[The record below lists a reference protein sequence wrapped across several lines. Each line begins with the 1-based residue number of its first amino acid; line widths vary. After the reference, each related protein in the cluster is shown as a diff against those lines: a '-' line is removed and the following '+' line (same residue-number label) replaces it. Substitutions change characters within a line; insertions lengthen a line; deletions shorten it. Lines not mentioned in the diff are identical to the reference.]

1 MKLLN
6 YNIQKVNDNDIPM
19 YNEYFGNNR
28 PVMLNFGGSKHPL
41 WQNFDRTN
49 LVGDDITILRDNN
62 TVDFIYISNIL
73 EGLTELQVYSFLS
86 ECYRVLKRNGYM
98 RITTKNINLANYAR
112 QNKDIYHF
120 DHVKNFKRYSLNQLF
135 INEFATQCS
144 AVSSDT
150 FISDKELDTAL
161 YSVPFFEVLDEIT
174 TTKINLAKHK
184 IGDNINWFNIYK
196 IESILKSK
204 IGINK
209 NLFISQ
215 YGQSNVPVMR
225 NVVYFDNYL
234 PQKSLYFEIRK

>member
-1 MKLLN
+1 MKILN
-6 YNIQKVNDNDIPM
+6 YNISRVVDNDIPM

-28 PVMLNFGGSKHPL
+28 PVMLNFGGNKHPL
-41 WQNFDRTN
+41 WQNFDRTH
-49 LVGDDITILRDNN
+49 LIGDDIDILQDNN

-86 ECYRVLKRNGYM
+86 ECYRVLKRNGYL
-98 RITTKNINLANYAR
+98 RITTKNINLLNYAR
-112 QNKDIYHF
+112 QNKDIYCF
-120 DHVKNFKRYSLNQLF
+120 DHVNNFKKYSINQLF

-144 AVSSDT
+144 SVNSAT

-174 TTKINLAKHK
+174 TTKIDLTQHK
-184 IGDNINWFNIYK
+184 VGDNINWFNIYK